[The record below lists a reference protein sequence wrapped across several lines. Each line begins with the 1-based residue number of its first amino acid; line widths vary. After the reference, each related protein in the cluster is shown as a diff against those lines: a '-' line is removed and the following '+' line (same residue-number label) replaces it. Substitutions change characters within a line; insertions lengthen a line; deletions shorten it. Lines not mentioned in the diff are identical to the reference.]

1 MTPERSSGLQNRQR
15 PQPANPLSPEHYI
28 RLLLRRKWLIVS
40 IFGLVFAATVVVTY
54 RMPNLYRS
62 ETLILVD
69 PQKVPEAYVKS
80 TVTGDVRNR
89 LGTLSQQIL
98 SATRL
103 QTIIDKLNLY
113 PTERKTMAR
122 EELIGKMRK
131 DISVNVVSDFGGSQ
145 DLQGFKIGYI
155 SRDPRQVAQVAN
167 ELATLFIDE
176 NLKDRE
182 QQATGTNEFLQS
194 QLQETRKALEIQEGK
209 LKDFRMKHI
218 GEMPEQQNADLQLLG
233 QLKSQLQIESE
244 GLARAEQ
251 QKAYLQSMMTQSA
264 PVVDMDPE
272 TGSSAKEGEGG
283 VKVPAQPGGPSKLAG
298 FRSRLATLEGRYG
311 DQHPEIRKLRQEIA
325 DEEAAEAAQRPT
337 IATPVA
343 APSPKAPPSK
353 RTVTV
358 PIQSV
363 NPVLQA
369 QLKTAEDEIAKHK
382 QEVQRLNKAAAG
394 YQAKLEVIPIREQE
408 ISNLVR
414 DYEISKAHYQHLLD
428 NQLSAETATQL
439 EIRQKGEKFKVL
451 DSALP
456 AERPWSPNRPLIDAG
471 GAIAGLTLGIL
482 LALMTEFFGI
492 SITGPEQMVEATG
505 FPLLE
510 IIPVIKTESDRRIH
524 KRRLLLAAV
533 SSVIVIMLASGAA
546 IFYHYRTLN

>member
-1 MTPERSSGLQNRQR
+1 MTPERSSGLQNKHR
-15 PQPANPLSPEHYI
+15 PQLADSLSPEHYI

-40 IFGLVFAATVVVTY
+40 IFVFVSAVTAVVAY

-103 QTIIDKLNLY
+103 QTIIDRLNLY
-113 PTERKTMAR
+113 PIERKTMAR
-122 EELIGKMRK
+122 EELIAKMRK

-145 DLQGFKIGYI
+145 DLQAFRIGYV

-233 QLKSQLQIESE
+233 QLKSQLQLESE

-272 TGSSAKEGEGG
+272 TGISAKEGEGAR
-283 VKVPAQPGGPSKLAG
+283 KPRHNPAGPQNWLVCGRGWLHSKGGMVIS
-298 FRSRLATLEGRYG
+298 
-311 DQHPEIRKLRQEIA
+311 
-325 DEEAAEAAQRPT
+325 
-337 IATPVA
+337 TP
-343 APSPKAPPSK
+343 
-353 RTVTV
+353 
-358 PIQSV
+358 
-363 NPVLQA
+363 
-369 QLKTAEDEIAKHK
+369 
-382 QEVQRLNKAAAG
+382 
-394 YQAKLEVIPIREQE
+394 
-408 ISNLVR
+408 
-414 DYEISKAHYQHLLD
+414 
-428 NQLSAETATQL
+428 
-439 EIRQKGEKFKVL
+439 KFG
-451 DSALP
+451 S
-456 AERPWSPNRPLIDAG
+456 
-471 GAIAGLTLGIL
+471 
-482 LALMTEFFGI
+482 
-492 SITGPEQMVEATG
+492 
-505 FPLLE
+505 
-510 IIPVIKTESDRRIH
+510 
-524 KRRLLLAAV
+524 
-533 SSVIVIMLASGAA
+533 
-546 IFYHYRTLN
+546 